1 MEVFYTSPWVP
12 PEWIKAHGLEP
23 RGIWLAS
30 DFACGPLPLA
40 AGVCAFANAAVRLA
54 EHQTG
59 SAVIFTTHCDQL
71 RRGFDT
77 VAGAA
82 APRVF
87 LFNLP
92 VTWQTPVAERIYA
105 DELKRLGRF
114 LVGLGGHAP
123 VVTVLVEIIRQYSR
137 ARQRLLEAAPWC
149 PARAYAEAVARF
161 HLNGSVT
168 LPPEPGCPQPQQ
180 VGQQQG
186 AHTLPRAVLSAAA
199 AVGDSRAPGTSGI
212 PLALVGGPLPQSQ
225 MPLLDAIEKAGGRV
239 VLNAT
244 EAGERSLWPAS
255 PLDDAQP
262 GTTERSVFAAE
273 PSINRPGQ
281 DAPAPVSS
289 PEPCSVN
296 AALLTLLARGCL
308 ANCVDVFQ
316 RPNTRLYDWLRERL
330 TTRQVCGIVLWHYVG
345 CDLWRAEAQP
355 MREAFGLPVLLV
367 EADEAAPNRNT
378 GRLEAFLESL
388 R

>member
-23 RGIWLAS
+23 RGIWLAR
-30 DFACGPLPLA
+30 DFACEPLPLA
-40 AGVCAFANAAVRLA
+40 SGVCAFANAVVRMA
-54 EHQTG
+54 ERHAE

-77 VAGAA
+77 VVGAA

-105 DELKRLGRF
+105 DELRRLGRF
-114 LVGLGGHAP
+114 LMGLGGHAP
-123 VVTVLVEIIRQYSR
+123 EAMALIEIIGQYSQG
-137 ARQRLLEAAPWC
+137 RQRLIEAAPWC
-149 PARAYAEAVARF
+149 PARAYAEAVGRF
-161 HLNGSVT
+161 HLDGAVH
-168 LPPEPGCPQPQQ
+168 LPQEN
-180 VGQQQG
+180 
-186 AHTLPRAVLSAAA
+186 RYRS
-199 AVGDSRAPGTSGI
+199 APGAGSI
-212 PLALVGGPLPQSQ
+212 PLALVGGPLSRAQ
-225 MPLLDAIEKAGGRV
+225 MASLDAIEKAGGRV

-244 EAGERSLWPAS
+244 EAGERSLWPDF
-255 PLDDAQP
+255 PLDDAQI
-262 GTTERSVFAAE
+262 GTAERSVYAAE
-273 PSINRPGQ
+273 TSVDQPGQ
-281 DAPAPVSS
+281 ASAGMVSLPGS
-289 PEPCSVN
+289 CSVN
-296 AALLTLLARGCL
+296 DALLARLARGCL

-330 TTRQVCGIVLWHYVG
+330 TARQVRGIVLWHYVG

-355 MREAFGLPVLLV
+355 MREAFGLPVVLLD
-367 EADEAAPNRNT
+367 ADEAAPNRNT